1 MNVVVNSLMTNYQKV
16 GNGKTI
22 ICLPGWGDTLDSFSE
37 LIKSL
42 QAKYT
47 VLALDLPGFGGSQAP
62 SEAWDMADYTKFVA
76 DWMKKVGIV
85 STYGIIGHSYGGSMA
100 IKGLTSDDFKAEKLV
115 LLASAGVRKKN
126 SLRKKIIKAVA
137 KTGKL
142 PAYLLPSNTRKKLRR
157 KFYEAA
163 GSEALLLPHME
174 ETFKKIIGEDVQSA
188 AKAISVPTLLIYGS
202 KDQTTPVEDG
212 QTLNQAISGSRLEI
226 IKDAGHFLHQEQ
238 PEVVV
243 RLVED
248 FLNA

>member
-1 MNVVVNSLMTNYQKV
+1 MNVVVNDLMTNYQKV

-22 ICLPGWGDTLDSFSE
+22 VCLPGWGDSLDSFSE

-62 SEAWDMADYTKFVA
+62 PKAWDMADYTKFVA

-85 STYGIIGHSYGGSMA
+85 RTYGLIGHSYGGSIA
-100 IKGLTSDDFKAEKLV
+100 IKGLASDDFKTEKLV
-115 LLASAGVRKKN
+115 LLASAGVRKKH

-142 PAYLLPSNTRKKLRR
+142 PAYLLPPKTRQKLRR
-157 KFYEAA
+157 KFYKTA

-174 ETFKKIIGEDVQSA
+174 ATFKQIISEDIQSA
-188 AKAISVPTLLIYGS
+188 AKTISVPTLLIYGS
-202 KDQTTPVEDG
+202 KDQTTPAEDG
-212 QTLNQAISGSRLEI
+212 QALHQAISGSKLEI
-226 IKDAGHFLHQEQ
+226 IENAGHFLHQEQ
-238 PEVVV
+238 PEAVAQ
-243 RLVED
+243 LIED
-248 FLNA
+248 FLNV